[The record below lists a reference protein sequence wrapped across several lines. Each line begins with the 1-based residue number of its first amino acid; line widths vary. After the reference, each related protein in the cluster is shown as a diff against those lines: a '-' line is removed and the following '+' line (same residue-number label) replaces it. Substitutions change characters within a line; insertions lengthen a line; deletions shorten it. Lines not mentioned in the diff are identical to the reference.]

1 MDKKCAYE
9 QCVREV
15 EHASFTPLVMSA
27 TGGLVKEATN
37 LLASCLA
44 EK

>member
-1 MDKKCAYE
+1 MNNVC
-9 QCVREV
+9 EV

-27 TGGLVKEATN
+27 IGGLAKEATN

-44 EK
+44 EKWEQP